1 MKFDITLRTRLV
13 LLVLAAI
20 VPLFGLAIVGA
31 VLTSGK
37 AIVQA
42 RQHLEFSASL
52 VAANQ
57 QHVAASAQQLLTAIV
72 NMPIVQQGRNADCQ
86 QYLQLLNSQAPEYV
100 NLGIV
105 GIDGQMRCHTAAA
118 ASGKFTVDDPYFRDA
133 LLHKG
138 LAANG
143 FLYGQGTENPVV
155 LFVQRVVDHEGATT
169 AVAFAGVSLRE
180 LSSSLSEAPLPNGTH
195 FVVTDRQG
203 IVLAANLEN
212 PMAIGQTLSD
222 PMLLAAVKAG
232 VTWRGEGDDTTGTQ
246 RIYAFQPSG
255 KSAEAPFF
263 VAVSVDKHEVLAP
276 ARRRLVLVYL
286 ALTLVAGFG
295 SWIAWILGGRVILKP
310 VADILAA
317 TRQLHA
323 GRLDVRIPL
332 TPKDNPSEFTQIST
346 DFNRMAESM
355 QVGQIALEAELARS
369 KSTQEKL
376 QHAQKLARIGY
387 WQFDLATGQLRL
399 SDEIFSFLDIDASL
413 FEGNLG
419 SLLSQ
424 IHDSDRQ
431 AFQDSCNTSIQTGTN
446 LDIEFRVV
454 LRGGRT
460 HWIHQFGRNGVG
472 TEAGQSM
479 QRTGVIQDITARKNV
494 ELALLRSTELL
505 NRTGSLAKVG
515 SWELRVDTMTVCWSE
530 ETYRIHGVD
539 PSQSVNFENAVN
551 FFEADARL
559 VVRAAVRSAID
570 DATPWDLEL
579 PLTNAAGKLVW
590 VRVQGYSLFE
600 NDKVVSLMGAIQ
612 DITAQHQTHAHAR
625 LLETCIS
632 HLNDVVMITEVGPAG
647 APEPRIVFVN
657 QAFERMTGYSRQEAV
672 GKSPWLLQGRNTQ
685 HGELGRIREK
695 LEKRQPVRSELVN
708 YTKSGSEF
716 WVEMDIVPIL
726 NQKGVLTHWV
736 AVERDIT
743 ERKRGEQALVNS
755 EQRYTALFNT
765 APVCMWVYDIATMRY
780 LAVNQATCQA
790 YGYSENEFLT
800 MGIFDVRPAAEHAQL
815 LQWLGNPLRK
825 SALWHDLRKDRS
837 LFAVE
842 TVSRPVQ
849 YAGRNA
855 RFVIAMD
862 RTTEEKIEKEAQD
875 YLSTLQR
882 ATDAAQAIT
891 WHRTLEGTL
900 QEIAEQAR
908 GVFGAHQAAV
918 CLNPDNRHPQIMHAL
933 SLSEKYET
941 YRHVMKP
948 TDGSAIYAVVCE
960 NNRVVRMTQAELEL
974 HPGWL
979 NFGSHGHKP
988 PPMRGWLA
996 VPLMSRDGKNI
1007 GVLQLSDKYE
1017 GEFTKQ
1023 DEYVAL
1029 ELSHL
1034 ASASLEN
1041 AKLLEEI
1048 GQLNEG
1054 LEQKV
1059 AERTAALVRQEAL
1072 FRALAEQAPQMVWTA
1087 SPDGRA
1093 TYFNRAWFDLMGGA
1107 LDNWTGY
1114 QWLAAVHPDDVAA
1127 IKETWAVSSRN
1138 QAPYAG
1144 LRRLRASDGGFHT
1157 MAYRVSPVLDEHG
1170 ALAFWVGIDADIT
1183 EIKLI
1188 EAALR
1193 VSNQELEAFSYSVSH
1208 DLRSPLNTID
1218 GFSRLLAK
1226 QLAPHIAGDSS
1237 VKASHYLMRIQAG
1250 VAQMGQLIEDLLSLS
1265 QVSRAPLNTAP
1276 VDLSLMAR
1284 KRLEE
1289 WQIREPVRQV
1299 VVKIENGLQA
1309 HGDERLV
1316 QVVMENLL
1324 SNAWKFTGQKAQAEI
1339 SVGQQSGHTSLPV
1352 YFVKDNGAGFDM
1364 AYANKLFQPFQRLH
1378 SGSEFAGTG
1387 ISLATVSRVIKRHGG
1402 RIWVESAP
1410 ECGTTFFFT
1419 LC

>member
-37 AIVQA
+37 ALVQA
-42 RQHLEFSASL
+42 RQNLEFSASL

-57 QHVAASAQQLLTAIV
+57 EHVAASAHQILTAIV
-72 NMPIVQQGRNADCQ
+72 NMPMVQEGRNADCQ
-86 QYLQLLNSQAPEYV
+86 QYLQLLNSQTPEYV

-105 GIDGQMRCHTAAA
+105 GIDGQMRCLAAGA
-118 ASGKFTVDDPYFRDA
+118 RSGEFAGDDPYFQDA
-133 LLHKG
+133 IVRKG
-138 LAANG
+138 LVANG
-143 FLYGQGTENPVV
+143 FLYGRGTENPVF
-155 LFVQRVVDHEGATT
+155 LFVQPVVNPQGTT
-169 AVAFAGVSLRE
+169 IAVAFAGVSLSE
-180 LSSSLSEAPLPNGTH
+180 ISKSLSDAPLPNGTH

-203 IVLAANLEN
+203 IVLVANLEN
-212 PMAIGQTLSD
+212 PMALGETLPDSV
-222 PMLLAAVKAG
+222 LLAAVKAG
-232 VTWRGEGDDTTGTQ
+232 VTWRGEGGEATGTEQ
-246 RIYAFQPSG
+246 IYAFQPSG
-255 KSAEAPFF
+255 ESAEALFF
-263 VAVSVDKHEVLAP
+263 VAVSVDKNEVLAP
-276 ARRRLVLVYL
+276 ARQRLALVYL
-286 ALTLVAGFG
+286 ALTLIAIFG
-295 SWIAWILGGRVILKP
+295 SWIAWILSGRVILKP
-310 VADILAA
+310 VAEILAA
-317 TRQLHA
+317 TRQLRA

-332 TPKDNPSEFTQIST
+332 TSKDNPSEFTQIST
-346 DFNRMAESM
+346 DFNRMAESI
-355 QVGQIALEAELARS
+355 QVGQSALEAELARS
-369 KSTQEKL
+369 RSTQEKL
-376 QHAQKLARIGY
+376 QQAQKLACIGY

-399 SDEIFSFLDIDASL
+399 SDEIFSFLDMDASL

-419 SLLSQ
+419 SLLNRV
-424 IHDSDRQ
+424 HHNDRQ
-431 AFQDSCNTSIQTGTN
+431 AFQDSCNTSIQTGIN

-460 HWIHQFGRNGVG
+460 HWIHQFGRSSVS

-515 SWELRVDTMTVCWSE
+515 SWELLIDTMTVYWSE

-539 PSQSVNFENAVN
+539 PSQSVSFEKAVD
-551 FFEADARL
+551 FFEIDARR
-559 VVRAAVRSAID
+559 VIKAAVQLAMD
-570 DATPWDLEL
+570 NATPWDVEL
-579 PLTNAAGKLVW
+579 PLLNEAGKPLW
-590 VRVQGYSLFE
+590 VRVQGYALFE

-612 DITAQHQTHAHAR
+612 DITVQHQAHAHAR

-632 HLNDVVMITEVGPAG
+632 HLNDMVMITEVGPVG
-647 APEPRIVFVN
+647 ALEPRIVFVN
-657 QAFERMTGYSRQEAV
+657 QAFERMTGYSREEAV
-672 GKSPWLLQGRNTQ
+672 GKSPWLLQGSNTQ
-685 HGELGRIREK
+685 RSELGQIREK
-695 LEKRQPVRSELVN
+695 LEKRQPARSELVN

-716 WVEMDIVPIL
+716 WVERDVVPII
-726 NQKGVLTHWV
+726 NEKGGLTHWV

-743 ERKRGEQALVNS
+743 ERKRAEQALANS

-765 APVCMWVYDIATMRY
+765 APVCMWVYDIATMHY
-780 LAVNQATCQA
+780 LAVNQAACQA
-790 YGYSENEFLT
+790 YGYSENEFL
-800 MGIFDVRPAAEHAQL
+800 MMSIFDIRPAAEHAQL
-815 LQWLGNPLRK
+815 RQWLEDPLRK
-825 SALWHDLRKDRS
+825 NAVWHDLRKDGS

-849 YAGRNA
+849 YSGRNA
-855 RFVIAMD
+855 RFVIALD
-862 RTTEEKIEKEAQD
+862 RTVQEKAEKEAQD
-875 YLSTLQR
+875 YLFTLQR

-908 GVFGAHQAAV
+908 GVFGVHQAAV
-918 CLNPDNRHPQIMHAL
+918 CLNPDNMHPQIMHAL

-941 YRHVMKP
+941 YRHLIKP

-1087 SPDGRA
+1087 SLDGRA

-1107 LDNWTGY
+1107 LNDWTGY

-1127 IKETWAVSSRN
+1127 IKDAWAVSSQN
-1138 QAPYAG
+1138 QSPYAG

-1157 MAYRVSPVLDEHG
+1157 MAYRVSPVLDKDG

-1193 VSNQELEAFSYSVSH
+1193 LSNQELEAFSYSVSH

-1226 QLAPHIAGDSS
+1226 QLAPHIAGDTS
-1237 VKASHYLMRIQAG
+1237 VKISHYLMRIQAG

-1265 QVSRAPLNTAP
+1265 QVSRAPLNTAL
-1276 VDLSLMAR
+1276 VDLSFMAR
-1284 KRLEE
+1284 KRLQE
-1289 WQIREPVRQV
+1289 WQIREPERQV
-1299 VVKIENGLQA
+1299 VVTIENGLQA

-1339 SVGQQSGHTSLPV
+1339 SVGQQSGHASLPV

-1364 AYANKLFQPFQRLH
+1364 AYADKLFQPFQRLH
-1378 SGSEFAGTG
+1378 SGSEFSGTG
-1387 ISLATVSRVIKRHGG
+1387 IGLATVSRVIKRHGG
-1402 RIWVESAP
+1402 RIWVESSP